1 MQRIVQMQAS
11 GKVNDLTLTFLL
23 RLDNQW
29 VSVEQLRDWRI
40 LQIIPHS
47 GGGWVALIEQTAA
60 SVGPSPSE

>member
-29 VSVEQLRDWRI
+29 VSIEQLRDWRI
-40 LQIIPHS
+40 LQIIPHP

-60 SVGPSPSE
+60 SAGPSPSE